1 MVDFVLNDLGGV
13 AREVLD
19 TADEVLVQILHLNA
33 AITCA
38 GALADEREATFA
50 RLVGVDL
57 LKNLRVVHEQR
68 LAAVFYADDA
78 FAYANHIGGKPHA
91 FVLVFVKRVQKV
103 LPGRGVLGA
112 GVLGGQA

>member
-19 TADEVLVQILHLNA
+19 AVDEVLVQILHFNT
-33 AITCA
+33 AITSA
-38 GALADEREATFA
+38 GTLANERKASFA
-50 RLVGVDL
+50 CLVGVDL
-57 LKNLRVVHEQR
+57 LKNLGVVHEQR
-68 LAAVFYADDA
+68 LAAVLYADDA